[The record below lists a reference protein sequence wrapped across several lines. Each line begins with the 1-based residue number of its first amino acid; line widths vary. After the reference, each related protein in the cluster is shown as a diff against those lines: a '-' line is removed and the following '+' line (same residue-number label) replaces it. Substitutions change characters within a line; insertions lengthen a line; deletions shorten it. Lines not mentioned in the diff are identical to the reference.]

1 MSKEFVVGRN
11 FPEFTLKA
19 SSGETI
25 AEKSFLGKKTIVFIY
40 PKNDT
45 SGCTKECIDF
55 SNLVSD
61 FKEYNTTVFGLSKD
75 THESHKKFIE
85 KHNLN
90 ICLIADP
97 SVKLISALGA
107 WVKKSMYGKEYM
119 GSERTTFILDENNKV
134 THIYRKVKV
143 KGHAEEVLK
152 ACKTMIKE
160 DNG

>member
-1 MSKEFVVGRN
+1 MSKEFVVGRH

-85 KHNLN
+85 KHNILYKN
-90 ICLIADP
+90 QYGFQMFLEREIHGFLLI
-97 SVKLISALGA
+97 LIEIT
-107 WVKKSMYGKEYM
+107 K
-119 GSERTTFILDENNKV
+119 I
-134 THIYRKVKV
+134 
-143 KGHAEEVLK
+143 
-152 ACKTMIKE
+152 
-160 DNG
+160 